1 MECVSLRRREL
12 QSLRRQGVDG
22 SSFWYS
28 GDCWQLLSFLK
39 TLSEKV
45 GDGPEGCVQIWG
57 FCGGE

>member
-1 MECVSLRRREL
+1 MECVSLSRREL

-45 GDGPEGCVQIWG
+45 KHHATCRSY
-57 FCGGE
+57 